1 MPLRKTNRRR
11 VPSGGADG
19 ATLVIIVL
27 SLSALFGM
35 LVLVVDVGGLLYA
48 RRGMVNSSDAAA
60 LAAAQSCAKTS
71 VVENPE
77 AFADTYAAANS
88 NGVVTAVTNIIDSSA
103 TCGSGSVGWVSVEYG
118 KTLRLFLAPVLGLQR
133 SNQVVTAAT
142 AHWGPAGSTHPI
154 PIVVNEGALQGNCT
168 IPEVAIGTRCY
179 IWEDNDILS
188 GSNFGF
194 LDVGPQWNVPAG
206 YPCNNVGGTP
216 TIEDW
221 VTGTTRIEPL
231 DLNYPFAT
239 YVCARDGNRTPVWRT
254 LETLVGRTFDF
265 PINGVT
271 PADGATVIANGSG
284 NTEKYNIIGFARLM
298 LIEVVA
304 AKHSNPINCN
314 NVPIPT
320 PPPAFPID
328 LMALGRST
336 ACPTMSP
343 NAIFEPGSAKASPG
357 NISLTV
363 DNNGKVTGW
372 SAKPDK
378 ISFNYTVAECGGIE
392 APNSSGHCLIL
403 EWRGAQIGGSNPG
416 GGADF
421 GLRAVALC
429 DREVGSCLEPSS

>member
-1 MPLRKTNRRR
+1 VPLRKTNRRR
-11 VPSGGADG
+11 VPSGGEDG

-27 SLSALFGM
+27 SLFALFGM
-35 LVLVVDVGGLLYA
+35 MVLVIDVGGLLYA
-48 RRGMVNSSDAAA
+48 RRAMVNGSDAAA

-77 AFADTYAAANS
+77 AFADLYAADNS
-88 NGVVTAVTNIIDSSA
+88 TGVVTAGQNITDSA
-103 TCGSGSVGWVSVEYG
+103 NCGTGSIGWVSVQYG
-118 KTLRLFLAPVLGLQR
+118 KSLRLFLAPVLGLQN
-133 SNQVVTAAT
+133 SNQVITAAT

-179 IWEDNDILS
+179 VWEDNDILS

-304 AKHSNPINCN
+304 AKHSNPIHCN

-328 LMALGRST
+328 LISLGRST
-336 ACPTMSP
+336 VCPTMSP
-343 NAIFEPGSAKASPG
+343 NAIFEPGSAKANPG
-357 NISLTV
+357 NVSLTV
-363 DNNGKVTGW
+363 DNTGKVTGW
-372 SAKPDK
+372 SAQPNR
-378 ISFNYTVAECGGIE
+378 ISFDFTVPECGGIE